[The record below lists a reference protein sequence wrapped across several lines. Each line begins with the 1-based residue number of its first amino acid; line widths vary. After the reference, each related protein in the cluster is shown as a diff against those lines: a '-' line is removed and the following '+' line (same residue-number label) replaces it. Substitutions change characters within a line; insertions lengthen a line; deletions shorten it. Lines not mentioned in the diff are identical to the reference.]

1 MQQSAQQTSREIDIT
16 DYLQN
21 AGDNLSA
28 EKTLIDSAIQTLE
41 SQGKSVSNSAII
53 LYFISE
59 IENTTDPFQLDALL
73 NALKMV
79 VGFTP
84 GEEERWAFFYW

>member
-1 MQQSAQQTSREIDIT
+1 MQQSAQQTYREIDIT

-59 IENTTDPFQLDALL
+59 IENTTDPMQLDALL

>member
-41 SQGKSVSNSAII
+41 SQGKSVSNSTII

-59 IENTTDPFQLDALL
+59 IENTTDPLQLDALL